1 MNDQRHNLMEEI
13 IKEMFRKR
21 TSVGVPDNII
31 QMLVEENIEDTLLLN
46 ERELVDYLHNNKVII
61 GKINR
66 ITKLL

>member
-1 MNDQRHNLMEEI
+1 MENERHNLMEEI

-21 TSVGVPDNII
+21 TNLSVPDNII
-31 QMLVEENIEDTLLLN
+31 GLLVDENMEDTLLLN
-46 ERELVDYLHNNKVII
+46 ERELVDYLHSNEVII

>member
-1 MNDQRHNLMEEI
+1 MENERHNLMEEI